1 MSTVAAEM
9 WVSGPVGSVRS
20 TAVRSTAVPSTAVRR
35 TPTRSRLRMTRRGRA
50 LLLVIASAPV
60 VVLALFFGI
69 NAGGATA
76 TTSSTPLQ
84 TITMPAGESLWQVAT
99 EIAPKADPR
108 NFIADVVSVNQ
119 LASTNVQPGQALQ
132 IPAKYEH

>member
-20 TAVRSTAVPSTAVRR
+20 TAVPSTAVPSTAVRR

-50 LLLVIASAPV
+50 LLLVIVAAPV

-108 NFIADVVSVNQ
+108 DFIADVVAVNQ

-132 IPAKYEH
+132 VPAKYEH

>member
-9 WVSGPVGSVRS
+9 WVSGPVGSVPS
-20 TAVRSTAVPSTAVRR
+20 TAVRSTTARR
-35 TPTRSRLRMTRRGRA
+35 AAARSRLRMTKRGRA
-50 LLLVIASAPV
+50 VLLMIVAAPV

-108 NFIADVVSVNQ
+108 DFIADVVSVNQ
-119 LASTNVQPGQALQ
+119 LSSTNVQPGQTLE

>member
-1 MSTVAAEM
+1 
-9 WVSGPVGSVRS
+9 
-20 TAVRSTAVPSTAVRR
+20 
-35 TPTRSRLRMTRRGRA
+35 MTRRGRA
-50 LLLVIASAPV
+50 VLLTIVAVPV
-60 VVLALFFGI
+60 VGIALFFGI
-69 NAGGATA
+69 SAGGATA

-108 NFIADVVSVNQ
+108 DFIADVVSVNQ
-119 LASTNVQPGQALQ
+119 LASTDVQPGQTLE